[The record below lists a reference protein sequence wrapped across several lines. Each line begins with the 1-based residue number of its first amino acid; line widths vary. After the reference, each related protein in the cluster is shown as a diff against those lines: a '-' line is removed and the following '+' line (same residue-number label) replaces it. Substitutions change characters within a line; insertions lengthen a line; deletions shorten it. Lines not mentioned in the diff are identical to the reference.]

1 MKGRVMRTIRCLGFL
16 ALILV
21 AAGSVFA
28 APVLV
33 MFVDGNVQVQSG
45 STWKA
50 LDFDDKFDSAQSV
63 KLAAGALLELKSQA
77 GSVVTIAAPGTY
89 LVDSLFKPKAETSAV
104 ATVAGK
110 LEKLAKGGKV
120 DMTVAGVRGSE
131 AVEGKGTM
139 WAGGTIEADEAFAEA
154 EDMAKAGDY
163 AGAWGV
169 YMESLELYLEAS
181 DPTGA
186 SRAAYSASLAAL
198 AGGSGAK
205 ALSALRAAYPED
217 AGALRGSYA
226 LALATLSARYGAI
239 ADAKTLLNTAISS
252 GWFDDPTALADAKSL
267 LSGL

>member
-1 MKGRVMRTIRCLGFL
+1 MTMRRPFL
-16 ALILV
+16 VALMLV
-21 AAGSVFA
+21 AAVSAFA
-28 APVLV
+28 APVTV
-33 MFVDGNVQVQSG
+33 VFVDGNVQVQSG

-50 LDFDDKFDSAQSV
+50 LDFDDKFDSTQSV
-63 KLAAGALLELKSQA
+63 KLAAGALLEIKSQS
-77 GSVVTIAAPGTY
+77 GSTVTIAAPGTY
-89 LVDSLFKPKAETSAV
+89 LVESLFKPRAEASAV

-110 LEKLAKGGKV
+110 LEKLAKGGKE
-120 DMTVAGVRGSE
+120 DQTVAGVRGSE
-131 AVEGKGTM
+131 AVEAKGTM

-154 EDMAKAGDY
+154 EDLIKARDY
-163 AGAWGV
+163 NGAWSV
-169 YMESLELYLEAS
+169 YMKSLELYLEAS

-186 SRAAYSASLAAL
+186 ARAAYSASLAAI

-226 LALATLSARYGAI
+226 LALAMLSARYGAT
-239 ADAKTLLNTAISS
+239 ADAKSLLNTAISS